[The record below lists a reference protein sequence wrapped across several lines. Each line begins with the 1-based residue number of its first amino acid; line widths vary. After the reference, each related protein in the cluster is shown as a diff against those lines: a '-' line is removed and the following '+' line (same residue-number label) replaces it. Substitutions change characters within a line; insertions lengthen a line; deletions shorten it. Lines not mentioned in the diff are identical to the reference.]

1 MDMQTM
7 GRLVVLVG
15 VVIVVA
21 GLVLI
26 FFDRIPFLGKL
37 PGDISIKRENFQ
49 LHIPLTSSVL
59 ISLIVTFLLWLI
71 SNFRGR

>member
-7 GRLVVLVG
+7 GRLVLLVG

-21 GLVLI
+21 GLVLM

>member
-1 MDMQTM
+1 MQLM
-7 GRLVVLVG
+7 GRMLVVFG

-37 PGDISIKRENFQ
+37 PGDIHLERENVHLF
-49 LHIPLTSSVL
+49 IPLTTSIL
-59 ISLIVTFLLWLI
+59 ISLLLSAILWI
-71 SNFRGR
+71 IFHFRGK